1 MSEVDVFVSEIH
13 EAFQKCGAVPV
24 FSVTGEAGSFRANR
38 ISRIYTD
45 MVPAIYESRV
55 PEARLSDFGF
65 QEEVNQYIGVTP
77 VCFDGVD
84 DLAIKLKTGKFAVIR
99 GIRWSFEI
107 NRIDRLEM
115 NHTGAVGIMGY
126 QFTQNIVGGN

>member
-1 MSEVDVFVSEIH
+1 MCDIDMFVSQIH
-13 EAFQKCGAVPV
+13 EAFQRCGAVPV

-38 ISRIYTD
+38 ITRIHTD
-45 MVPAIYESRV
+45 IVPSIYEVRV
-55 PEARLSDFGF
+55 SEKRLSDYGF
-65 QEEVNQYIGVTP
+65 QDEVNEYLGATP
-77 VCFDGVD
+77 VCFDGKD
-84 DLAIKLKTGKFAVIR
+84 DLAIKLKTGKFAIIR
-99 GIRWSFEI
+99 GICWSYEI

>member
-1 MSEVDVFVSEIH
+1 MNDVDVFVSEIH

-24 FSVTGEAGSFRANR
+24 FSVTGDTGSFRANR
-38 ISRIYTD
+38 ITRIHTEV
-45 MVPAIYESRV
+45 VPSIYESRV
-55 PEARLSDFGF
+55 REDRLSDFGF
-65 QEEVNQYIGVTP
+65 QDDVNQYLGATP

-84 DLAIKLKTGKFAVIR
+84 DLAIKLTTGKFAVIR
-99 GIRWSFEI
+99 GIRWSYEI

-126 QFTQNIVGGN
+126 QFTQNIVGEN

>member
-1 MSEVDVFVSEIH
+1 MSDVDMFVSEIH
-13 EAFQKCGAVPV
+13 GAFQMCGAVPI
-24 FSVTGEAGSFRANR
+24 FSVTGEAGSFRANKITR
-38 ISRIYTD
+38 IHTD
-45 MVPAIYESRV
+45 VVPSIFESRV
-55 PEARLSDFGF
+55 TEEKLSDFSF
-65 QEEVNQYIGVTP
+65 QEEVNEYLGATP

-84 DLAIKLKTGKFAVIR
+84 DLAIKLKTGKFAIIR
-99 GIRWSFEI
+99 GIRWSYEI